1 MGQNYTV
8 KLDLVKAK
16 HEHDAGECDSWC
28 GWCYQESIEMEKLA
42 HDSDI
47 GAGEIEYEEIYQQMN
62 QKEINN
68 EQDTSRNRDNTL

>member
-28 GWCYQESIEMEKLA
+28 GWCYQEFIEMEKLA

>member
-1 MGQNYTV
+1 MGQNYY
-8 KLDLVKAK
+8 
-16 HEHDAGECDSWC
+16 EHDAGECDSWC
-28 GWCYQESIEMEKLA
+28 GWCYQEFIEMEKLA